1 MESACNTSCFS
12 CELRPDRKFCDLP
25 SDALKAFDDI
35 KRVALF
41 PRGATLFSEQ
51 EAPKGVYVLCDG
63 RAKLSITSDG
73 NKKLM
78 LRMAGPGEILGLS
91 ATLSGHP
98 YELTAETVDA
108 SQVVFIKRRDL
119 LRFLREYP
127 GACMQ
132 VVSMLSGD
140 LHTAYERVRSLGLG
154 RTRKQR
160 VTAPRPRPSNIG

>member
-25 SDALKAFDDI
+25 SDALQAFDAI

-41 PRGATLFSEQ
+41 PRGATLFAEEQ
-51 EAPKGVYVLCDG
+51 PPKGVYVLCDG
-63 RAKLSITSDG
+63 RAKLSICSENG
-73 NKKLM
+73 KKLM
-78 LRMAGPGEILGLS
+78 LRIAGPGELLGLS

-127 GACMQ
+127 VACMQ
-132 VVSMLSGD
+132 VVNMLSGD
-140 LHTAYERVRSLGLG
+140 LHTAYDRVRSVGLG
-154 RTRKQR
+154 RTRKQKSAL
-160 VTAPRPRPSNIG
+160 VVPESRP

>member
-1 MESACNTSCFS
+1 MENACNTSCFS

-25 SDALKAFDDI
+25 LDALKAFDEI

-41 PRGATLFSEQ
+41 PRGATLFAEEQ
-51 EAPKGVYVLCDG
+51 PPKGVYVLCDG
-63 RAKLSITSDG
+63 RAKLSICSEHG
-73 NKKLM
+73 KKLM
-78 LRMAGPGEILGLS
+78 LRIAGPGELLGLS

-98 YELTAETVDA
+98 YELTAETIDA

-127 GACMQ
+127 LACMQ

-140 LHTAYERVRSLGLG
+140 LHTAYDRVRSVGLG
-154 RTRKQR
+154 RTRKQK
-160 VTAPRPRPSNIG
+160 TPPAPRPHL

>member
-1 MESACNTSCFS
+1 MESACNMSCLN

-25 SDALKAFDDI
+25 SDALKAFDEI
-35 KRVALF
+35 KRMALF
-41 PRGATLFSEQ
+41 PRGATLFA
-51 EAPKGVYVLCDG
+51 EAEPPKGVYVLCDG
-63 RAKLSITSDG
+63 RAKLSICSDNG
-73 NKKLM
+73 KKLM
-78 LRMAGPGEILGLS
+78 LRMAGPGELLGLS
-91 ATLSGHP
+91 ATLSGHA

-127 GACMQ
+127 GACIQ

-140 LHTAYERVRSLGLG
+140 LHTAYERVRMLGLG

-160 VTAPRPRPSNIG
+160 ASTAHSRS